1 MRIITHV
8 FSFLT
13 LASVATLP
21 LYGAGGAEEV
31 NPVEV
36 KLREALRDS
45 TLKLREAQG
54 QIAAAQAAQISAEIK
69 IKELSAKNES
79 LGKELVSERNVSANM
94 ISELTT
100 KLAERGTLITGLQ
113 ASIEKWK
120 KSYSGAT
127 ALAAKK
133 ESERAKLASRVI
145 VVERLVSDQQVKN
158 IEMYKVGM
166 ETLDRYERFGLGD
179 ALLAREPF
187 IGTTRVKF
195 ETAIQ
200 DQNDK
205 LTDARIGV
213 PPQPSASPTAA
224 PTAASSAETA
234 SASPTPTPKSRQS
247 PEKTKAGPKA
257 APFATDDKPV
267 KPTKPQP

>member
-1 MRIITHV
+1 MRITTH
-8 FSFLT
+8 FLSFVA
-13 LASVATLP
+13 LASVSALP
-21 LYGAGGAEEV
+21 LFGAGGGEEE
-31 NPVEV
+31 NPVET
-36 KLREALRDS
+36 KLRDALRDS
-45 TLKLREAQG
+45 TLKLRDAQG
-54 QIAAAQAAQISAEIK
+54 QIAAAQAAQIAAETK
-69 IKELSAKNES
+69 IKELTAKNES

-100 KLAERGTLITGLQ
+100 KLEERATLITGLQ
-113 ASIEKWK
+113 TSIEKWK
-120 KSYSGAT
+120 KSYAGAT

-133 ESERAKLASRVI
+133 EGERAKLASRVI
-145 VVERLVSDQQVKN
+145 LLERIVSDQHVKN

-213 PPQPSASPTAA
+213 PPQATPTPSPG
-224 PTAASSAETA
+224 
-234 SASPTPTPKSRQS
+234 ASPTPTQTASTQPSRKPASDPQ
-247 PEKTKAGPKA
+247 A
-257 APFATDDKPV
+257 APFATSDSDAKPA
-267 KPTKPQP
+267 KPSPQQ

>member
-45 TLKLREAQG
+45 TLKLRDAQG
-54 QIAAAQAAQISAEIK
+54 QIAAAQATQISAEIK

-120 KSYSGAT
+120 KSYAGAT

-224 PTAASSAETA
+224 PSAETA
-234 SASPTPTPKSRQS
+234 SASPTPTPKPRQS

-267 KPTKPQP
+267 KPTKPQS